1 MAGMPGANIMIPM
14 SPGYLRTIWTGP
26 IGISL
31 FSSAM
36 AGWLLFV
43 VWGGCLASC
52 SPPERGAML
61 DLAVTDL
68 IPEAEERRY
77 QESAAISVAAGF
89 PFQIALRE
97 QLQGGALADRKE
109 KR

>member
-1 MAGMPGANIMIPM
+1 
-14 SPGYLRTIWTGP
+14 
-26 IGISL
+26 
-31 FSSAM
+31 
-36 AGWLLFV
+36 
-43 VWGGCLASC
+43 
-52 SPPERGAML
+52 ML

-77 QESAAISVAAGF
+77 QEPAAISVAAGF

>member
-1 MAGMPGANIMIPM
+1 
-14 SPGYLRTIWTGP
+14 
-26 IGISL
+26 
-31 FSSAM
+31 
-36 AGWLLFV
+36 
-43 VWGGCLASC
+43 
-52 SPPERGAML
+52 ML
-61 DLAVTDL
+61 DLAVTDF

-77 QESAAISVAAGF
+77 QEWAAISVVAGF